1 MLCRYYFFHMS
12 AYVCNVCIAYIHV
25 DNFATLAQFGTVCV
39 ILTTEG
45 YSNHNNTYFIFFH
58 AESLN
63 TDDSISIIMSHN
75 SILVTVTRYQ
85 AEEINKIHQLYGYY
99 HLGLSKRSLSLI
111 YRKSIETIE
120 YWISRWDVFKSA

>member
-1 MLCRYYFFHMS
+1 M
-12 AYVCNVCIAYIHV
+12 
-25 DNFATLAQFGTVCV
+25 
-39 ILTTEG
+39 
-45 YSNHNNTYFIFFH
+45 
-58 AESLN
+58 N

-85 AEEINKIHQLYGYY
+85 AEEINKIHLLYEYY

-120 YWISRWDVFKSA
+120 YWISRWEVFKLAVIKKIIATTICDFMSRSMRRIFKKCGYISSGLLDREGGRI